1 MCQAIRQS
9 RTKKKVKI
17 TLLWK
22 VKRLL
27 DRKAVLLFAVVQA
40 KSLYVM
46 GSIYIFKLFTLKSV
60 FSINVSNIKN
70 IIELEFLKFLGPWA
84 AGCESLMLPLCYAGS
99 VPPTPVLQ
107 SL

>member
-1 MCQAIRQS
+1 MCQAIGQN

-22 VKRLL
+22 VNLGLL
-27 DRKAVLLFAVVQA
+27 DRKAVPLFAVVQA
-40 KSLYVM
+40 KSLYLM

-60 FSINVSNIKN
+60 FLINVSNIKN

-84 AGCESLMLPLCYAGS
+84 AG
-99 VPPTPVLQ
+99 
-107 SL
+107 